1 MQRREFSLSA
11 ASLAATAAIAALG
24 ASALPTSAQAQ
35 AKAFQRGADY
45 LTIDK
50 PAPTEAPAGQIE
62 VVEFF
67 WYNCPHCNA
76 FEPMFDAWAKKVPK
90 DVSVRRAPVAFRADF
105 EPQQRL
111 YFVLES
117 LGKVDELH
125 KKVFNAIHVEKQQLS
140 TADQITVWAE
150 KQGIPKAKFVELY
163 NSFSVSTKARKSTQ
177 LQDAY
182 AVDGVPA
189 LGINGRYFTSGT
201 QAKTLERALQVTD
214 YLIGQSR
221 QAMNALAKPGKTP

>member
-11 ASLAATAAIAALG
+11 ASLGAVAALG
-24 ASALPTSAQAQ
+24 VSALPTLAQAQ
-35 AKAFQRGADY
+35 AQVRTFQNGTDY
-45 LTIDK
+45 LTISK
-50 PAPTEAPAGQIE
+50 PAPTEAPAGQVE

-76 FEPMFDAWAKKVPK
+76 FEPMFDAWAKKLPK
-90 DVSVRRAPVAFRADF
+90 DVYVRRAPVAFRADF

-117 LGKVDELH
+117 LGRVDELH
-125 KKVFNAIHVEKQQLS
+125 KRVFTAIHVEKQQLS
-140 TADQITVWAE
+140 TFDQISAWAE
-150 KQGIPKAKFVELY
+150 KQGIPKAKFAELY

-177 LQDAY
+177 LQDAF
-182 AVDGVPA
+182 ALDGVPA

-201 QAKTLERALQVTD
+201 QAKTLERSLQVAEF
-214 YLIGQSR
+214 LIGQST
-221 QAMNALAKPGKTP
+221 GKSR

>member
-1 MQRREFSLSA
+1 MQRREFSISA
-11 ASLAATAAIAALG
+11 AALAAATG
-24 ASALPTSAQAQ
+24 MSSLPSLAQAQ
-35 AKAFQRGADY
+35 ARAFQSGSDY
-45 LTIDK
+45 LTLDK
-50 PAPTEAPAGQIE
+50 PAATEAPAGMVE

-90 DVSVRRAPVAFRADF
+90 DVAVRRAPIAFRPDF

-111 YFVLES
+111 YYVLEAM
-117 LGKVDELH
+117 GKVEELH
-125 KKVFNAIHVEKQQLS
+125 RKVFNAIHVEKQQLA
-140 TADQITVWAE
+140 TADQITAWAE
-150 KQGIPKAKFVELY
+150 KQGIPKAKFVEMY
-163 NSFSVSTKARKSTQ
+163 NSFSVSTKVRKATQ

-182 AVDGVPA
+182 ALDGVPA

-221 QAMNALAKPGKTP
+221 GKAR

>member
-11 ASLAATAAIAALG
+11 VSVAAATFG
-24 ASALPTSAQAQ
+24 MASAPGVALAQAP
-35 AKAFQRGADY
+35 AFRSGSDY
-45 LTIDK
+45 LTLDK
-50 PAPTEAPAGQIE
+50 PAPTEAPAGQVE

-76 FEPMFDAWAKKVPK
+76 FEPQFEAWAKKLPK
-90 DVSVRRAPVAFRADF
+90 DVSLRRAPVAFRADF

-111 YFVLES
+111 YFVLEG

-125 KKVFNAIHVEKQQLS
+125 GKVFNAIHVEKQTLN
-140 TADQITVWAE
+140 TAEQITAWAE
-150 KQGIPKAKFVELY
+150 KQGIPKAKFLEMY
-163 NSFSVSTKARKSTQ
+163 NSFSVATKARKSTQ

-201 QAKTLERALQVTD
+201 QAKTLERSLQVTD
-214 YLIGQSR
+214 ALIAQSR
-221 QAMNALAKPGKTP
+221 QAMATAAKAVKAK

>member
-11 ASLAATAAIAALG
+11 ASLAAAALG
-24 ASALPTSAQAQ
+24 TSALPTLAQAQ
-35 AKAFQRGADY
+35 AKAFQSGTDY
-45 LTIDK
+45 LTLDK

-76 FEPMFDAWAKKVPK
+76 FEPMFDAWAKKLPK
-90 DVSVRRAPVAFRADF
+90 DVTVRRAPVAFRADF

-111 YFVLES
+111 YYVLES
-117 LGKVDELH
+117 LGKVEELH
-125 KKVFNAIHVEKQQLS
+125 KKVFNAIHVEKQSLT
-140 TADQITVWAE
+140 TAAQITAWVE
-150 KQGIPKAKFVELY
+150 KQGIPKAKFTELY
-163 NSFSVSTKARKSTQ
+163 NSFSISTKARKATQ

-182 AVDGVPA
+182 ALDGVPA
-189 LGINGRYFTSGT
+189 LGISGRYFTSGT
-201 QAKTLERALQVTD
+201 QAKTLERSLQVAD

-221 QAMNALAKPGKTP
+221 SKVA

>member
-1 MQRREFSLSA
+1 MQRREFSVSA
-11 ASLAATAAIAALG
+11 ASLAAAAFG
-24 ASALPTSAQAQ
+24 ASALPIRAQAQ
-35 AKAFQRGADY
+35 AKGFQNGSDY
-45 LTIDK
+45 LTIAK

-76 FEPMFDAWAKKVPK
+76 FEPMFDAWTKKMPK
-90 DVSVRRAPVAFRADF
+90 DVHARRTPVAFRPDF

-125 KKVFNAIHVEKQQLS
+125 KKVFNAIHVERQQLA
-140 TADQITVWAE
+140 TADQIAAWAD
-150 KQGIPKAKFVELY
+150 KQGIPKAKFLELY

-201 QAKTLERALQVTD
+201 QAKTPERSLQVTD
-214 YLIGQSR
+214 YLIEQSR
-221 QAMNALAKPGKTP
+221 QAMSAMAKPGKS

>member
-11 ASLAATAAIAALG
+11 ASLAAVAALG
-24 ASALPTSAQAQ
+24 ASALPALAQAQ
-35 AKAFQRGADY
+35 AKAFQNGTDF
-45 LTIDK
+45 LTLSK
-50 PAPTEAPAGQIE
+50 PAPIEAPAGQIE

-67 WYNCPHCNA
+67 WYSCPHCNA
-76 FEPMFDAWAKKVPK
+76 FEPMFDAWAKKMPK
-90 DVSVRRAPVAFRADF
+90 DVSVRRVPVSFRPDF

-111 YFVLES
+111 YYVLES

-125 KKVFNAIHVEKQQLS
+125 KKVFNAIHVEKQPLT
-140 TADQITVWAE
+140 TADQITAWAE
-150 KQGIPKAKFVELY
+150 KQGIPKARFVELY
-163 NSFSVSTKARKSTQ
+163 NSFSVSTKARKATQ

-201 QAKTLERALQVTD
+201 QAKTLERSLQVAD
-214 YLIGQSR
+214 YLIAQSR
-221 QAMNALAKPGKTP
+221 GKAS

>member
-1 MQRREFSLSA
+1 MQRREFSVSA
-11 ASLAATAAIAALG
+11 VSLAAAAFG
-24 ASALPTSAQAQ
+24 ACALPIEALAQ
-35 AKAFQRGADY
+35 AKGFQNGSDY
-45 LTIDK
+45 LTIAK

-76 FEPMFDAWAKKVPK
+76 FEPMFDAWTKKVPK
-90 DVSVRRAPVAFRADF
+90 DVYVRRAPVAFRPDF

-125 KKVFNAIHVEKQQLS
+125 KKVFNAIHVERQQLG
-140 TADQITVWAE
+140 TADQIAAWVD
-150 KQGIPKAKFVELY
+150 KQGIPKAKFLELY

-177 LQDAY
+177 LQDGY

-201 QAKTLERALQVTD
+201 QAKTPERSLQVTD
-214 YLIGQSR
+214 YLIEQSR
-221 QAMNALAKPGKTP
+221 QAMSAMAKPGKS

>member
-11 ASLAATAAIAALG
+11 ASLAAALG
-24 ASALPTSAQAQ
+24 ASALPTLAQAQ
-35 AKAFQRGADY
+35 AKAFQSGTDF
-45 LTIDK
+45 LTLDK
-50 PAPTEAPAGQIE
+50 PAPVEAPAGKIE

-67 WYNCPHCNA
+67 WYSCPHCNA
-76 FEPMFDAWAKKVPK
+76 FEPMFDAWAKKAPK
-90 DVSVRRAPVAFRADF
+90 DVSVRRAPVSFRADF

-111 YFVLES
+111 YYVLES

-125 KKVFNAIHVEKQQLS
+125 KKVFNAIHVEKQPL
-140 TADQITVWAE
+140 TTVDQITAWAE
-150 KQGIPKAKFVELY
+150 KQGIPKARFVELY
-163 NSFSVSTKARKSTQ
+163 NSFSVSTKARKATQ

-201 QAKTLERALQVTD
+201 QAKTLERSLQVAD

-221 QAMNALAKPGKTP
+221 GKAS

>member
-1 MQRREFSLSA
+1 MQRREFSVSA
-11 ASLAATAAIAALG
+11 VSLAAAALG
-24 ASALPTSAQAQ
+24 ACALPMQAQAQ
-35 AKAFQRGADY
+35 AKGFQNGSDY
-45 LTIDK
+45 LTIAK

-76 FEPMFDAWAKKVPK
+76 FEPMFDAWTKKVPK
-90 DVSVRRAPVAFRADF
+90 DVYVRRAPVAFRADF

-111 YFVLES
+111 YYVLES

-125 KKVFNAIHVEKQQLS
+125 KKVFHAIHVEKQQLA
-140 TADQITVWAE
+140 TADQIAAWAD
-150 KQGIPKAKFVELY
+150 KQGIPKAKFLELY
-163 NSFSVSTKARKSTQ
+163 NSFSISTKARKSAQ

-201 QAKTLERALQVTD
+201 QAKTPERSLQVSD
-214 YLIGQSR
+214 YLIEQSR
-221 QAMNALAKPGKTP
+221 QAMSAMAKPGKS

>member
-11 ASLAATAAIAALG
+11 ASLAATALG
-24 ASALPTSAQAQ
+24 ASALPTLAQAQ
-35 AKAFQRGADY
+35 AKAFQSGTDY
-45 LTIDK
+45 LTLDK

-76 FEPMFDAWAKKVPK
+76 FEPMFDAWAKKLPK
-90 DVSVRRAPVAFRADF
+90 DVTVRRAPVAFRADF

-111 YFVLES
+111 YYVLES
-117 LGKVDELH
+117 LGKVEELH
-125 KKVFNAIHVEKQQLS
+125 KKVFNAIHVEKQSLT
-140 TADQITVWAE
+140 TAAQITAWVE
-150 KQGIPKAKFVELY
+150 KQGIPKAKFTELY
-163 NSFSVSTKARKSTQ
+163 NSFSISTKARKATQ

-182 AVDGVPA
+182 ALDGVPA

-201 QAKTLERALQVTD
+201 QAKTLERSLQVAD

-221 QAMNALAKPGKTP
+221 SKAA